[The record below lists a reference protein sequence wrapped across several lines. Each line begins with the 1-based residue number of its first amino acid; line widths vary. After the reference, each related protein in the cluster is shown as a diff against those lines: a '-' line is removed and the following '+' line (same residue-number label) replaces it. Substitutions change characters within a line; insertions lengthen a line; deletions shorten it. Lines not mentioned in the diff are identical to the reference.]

1 MPIFCSQAYAQ
12 VPDLDDPSLNPSHGT
27 NMEDPFEIEIQ
38 GDHFSYSKND
48 RYNAGGTSK
57 LYLYY
62 RMKIK
67 KTMVINLNSSSN
79 VPLQT
84 FIMDEQGLILKVLY
98 NGSIKDMVLAPG
110 TYYIHQN
117 THDYNVYISLT
128 VDGTSL
134 YADDDDAPETP
145 ENYTLS
151 QI

>member
-1 MPIFCSQAYAQ
+1 
-12 VPDLDDPSLNPSHGT
+12 
-27 NMEDPFEIEIQ
+27 
-38 GDHFSYSKND
+38 
-48 RYNAGGTSK
+48 
-57 LYLYY
+57 
-62 RMKIK
+62 
-67 KTMVINLNSSSN
+67 MVINLNSSSN

-151 QI
+151 QNMNYVRTITPTVGTDDANSLYYLSKTRHNIRYYDHLGRPIQEVAYKSSPNKKM